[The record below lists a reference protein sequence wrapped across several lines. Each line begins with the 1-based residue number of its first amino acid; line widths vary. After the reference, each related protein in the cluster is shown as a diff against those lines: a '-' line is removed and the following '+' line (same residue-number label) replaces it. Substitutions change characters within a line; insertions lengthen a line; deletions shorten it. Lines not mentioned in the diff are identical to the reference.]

1 MPYKSKKQMRKF
13 FALEAKG
20 ELPKGKAR
28 EWAHHTESI
37 KDLPEKAAM
46 NAERIDAF
54 KVGMLKSMADNG
66 VMPSSLFERLQKQA
80 DGMLDIGKSAISGLA
95 GAVPT
100 AAKILGAGALAAPLA
115 IGGAAGAAEGY
126 LNAPTSDDIAILRQA
141 EMLAAYKRHT
151 DEVRA
156 RMAQRGIR

>member
-1 MPYKSKKQMRKF
+1 MRKF
-13 FALEAKG
+13 FAMESKG

-28 EWAHHTESI
+28 EWAHHTPDI

-46 NAERIDAF
+46 ADAERIDAF

-66 VMPSSLFERLQKQA
+66 VTPGALFERLQKQA
-80 DGMLDIGKSAISGLA
+80 DGILDIGKSAISGLA
-95 GAVPT
+95 GAIPT
-100 AAKILGAGALAAPLA
+100 AAKVIGAGALAAPLA

-126 LNAPTSDDIAILRQA
+126 LNAPTADDLSILRQA

-156 RMAQRGIR
+156 RMAQRQVMH